1 MIKLGLYLLTLL
13 LCASCSKVGVGYS
26 LGTNQIKS
34 RVDDAFEF
42 SPRSKSKDVDH
53 FLSAE
58 FSKNKKV
65 FFVKLKEHLHK
76 IEVLT
81 AKDQIT
87 DAEGDVLRKD
97 ASSFQKDMILL
108 FKPSF
113 EKVIGEVSDAE
124 MKVFKEYTDE
134 QISEK
139 EEEAA
144 DKKAFKKK
152 KLSNF
157 SRIAEFFLDDLSK
170 DQEKL
175 MEKFFDEHL
184 NFYSEQIQMRK
195 IFNADLIKL
204 YPQKDKMIDLS
215 LAYYSGDNS
224 IRTDTYKQQ
233 REIFENDFKNF
244 ILEIWKIRSPE
255 QKIFFQKRLKDI
267 LREVDKILAQ

>member
-13 LCASCSKVGVGYS
+13 MFSCSKVGVGYS

-42 SPRSKSKDVDH
+42 SPRSKSKDVDQ

-76 IEVLT
+76 IETLT

-87 DAEGDVLRKD
+87 DMEGEILHRD
-97 ASSFQKDMILL
+97 ATTFQKDMILL

-113 EKVIGEVSDAE
+113 DKVIREVSDAE

-157 SRIAEFFLDDLSK
+157 TRIAEFFLDDLTK
-170 DQEKL
+170 EQEKL

-184 NFYSEQIQMRK
+184 NFYAEQIQMRK
-195 IFNADLIKL
+195 VFNADLIKL
-204 YPQKDKMIDLS
+204 YPQKDKMLDLS

-224 IRTDTYKQQ
+224 VRTDNYKKQ
-233 REIFENDFKNF
+233 RDIFETDFKDF
-244 ILEIWKIRSPE
+244 ILQIWKIRTPE
-255 QKIFFQKRLKDI
+255 QKAFFQKRLKDI
-267 LREVDKILAQ
+267 LHEVDKILAQ

>member
-13 LCASCSKVGVGYS
+13 MFSCSKVGVGYS

-42 SPRSKSKDVDH
+42 SPRSKSKDVDQ

-76 IEVLT
+76 IETLT

-87 DAEGDVLRKD
+87 DMEGEILHRD
-97 ASSFQKDMILL
+97 ATTFQKDMILL

-113 EKVIGEVSDAE
+113 DKVIREVSDAE

-157 SRIAEFFLDDLSK
+157 ERIAEFFLDDLTK
-170 DQEKL
+170 EQEKL

-184 NFYSEQIQMRK
+184 NFYAEQIQMRK
-195 IFNADLIKL
+195 VFNADLIKL
-204 YPQKDKMIDLS
+204 YPQKDKMLDLS

-224 IRTDTYKQQ
+224 VRTDNYKKQ
-233 REIFENDFKNF
+233 RDIFETDFKDF
-244 ILEIWKIRSPE
+244 ILQIWKIRTPE
-255 QKIFFQKRLKDI
+255 QKAFFQKRLKDI
-267 LREVDKILAQ
+267 LHEVDKILAQ

>member
-1 MIKLGLYLLTLL
+1 MIKLLGLYLLFLML
-13 LCASCSKVGVGYS
+13 FSCSKVGVGYS

-34 RVDDAFEF
+34 RVGDAFEF
-42 SPRSKSKDVDH
+42 TPRAKSKDVDH
-53 FLSAE
+53 FLSEE
-58 FSKNKKV
+58 FVKNKKV
-65 FFVKLKEHLHK
+65 FFVRLKEHLHK
-76 IEVLT
+76 VEALT

-87 DAEGDVLRKD
+87 EAEGETLHKD
-97 ASSFQKDMILL
+97 AIAFQKDMIML

-113 EKVIGEVSDAE
+113 DKVIREVSDAE

-144 DKKAFKKK
+144 NKKSFKKK
-152 KLSNF
+152 KLANF
-157 SRIAEFFLDDLSK
+157 VRIAEFFLDDLSK

-184 NFYSEQIQMRK
+184 NFYTEQIQMRK
-195 IFNADLIKL
+195 LFNADLIKL

-224 IRTDTYKQQ
+224 IRTDTYKKQ
-233 REIFENDFKNF
+233 REIFEQDFKNF
-244 ILEIWKIRSPE
+244 ILEIWKVRSAE
-255 QKIFFQKRLKDI
+255 QKVFFQKRLKDI
-267 LREVDKILAQ
+267 LQEIDKILAQ